1 VWSGKLPDVPC
12 IFLPA
17 SCTAH
22 DSHDNDLPTAH
33 PSLIFFVFTASR
45 LRLLASRANAREACS
60 PTTRFWF
67 NWIGVE
73 EAEKLAVRG
82 ATSSR
87 LLR

>member
-1 VWSGKLPDVPC
+1 MWSGKLPDVPC

-22 DSHDNDLPTAH
+22 DSHDNDLPTPH

-45 LRLLASRANAREACS
+45 LRLLASRELMREACS

-67 NWIGVE
+67 GSVSGHLVSASPVTWIPDD
-73 EAEKLAVRG
+73 A
-82 ATSSR
+82 
-87 LLR
+87 